1 MLFEDKV
8 VLITG
13 AAGGIGIA
21 AAKAFAKEGAKL
33 ALVDLKREPLEKAAE
48 TVDAKEKLLLTANVA
63 NEDEVKAYVQET
75 KNHYGQIDVFINNA
89 GINGEF
95 KNITEQTEENFQ
107 NVFGVNVMG
116 VFFGMKYVLD
126 VMKEQKSGA
135 VVNTASNGGL
145 LGAPG
150 MSAYVASKHAVIGLN
165 KSAALEVA
173 EYGVR
178 VNAVA
183 PSGVNTEMMR
193 RIETNAMGDKSEE
206 ARKAFEASVPMN
218 RYATA
223 EEIAD
228 LMVFLSSDKASFLNG
243 SYYRIDGGQGAT
255 SV

>member
-1 MLFEDKV
+1 MKFENKV

-48 TVDAKEKLLLTANVA
+48 SVDTAEKLLLTANVSV
-63 NEDEVKAYVQET
+63 EDEVKQYVQKT
-75 KNHYGQIDVFINNA
+75 KAHYGHIDVFINNA
-89 GINGEF
+89 GMNGEF
-95 KNITEQTEENFQ
+95 KNITEQTEENFK

-116 VFFGMKYVLD
+116 VFFGLKYVLQI
-126 VMKEQKSGA
+126 MKEQKSGA

-150 MSAYVASKHAVIGLN
+150 MSAYVASKHAAIGIN
-165 KSAALEVA
+165 KSAALEMA
-173 EYGVR
+173 EHGVR

-193 RIETNAMGDKSEE
+193 RIEKNAMGEDLEE
-206 ARKAFEASVPMN
+206 ARSAFEASVPMN

-228 LMVFLSSDKASFLNG
+228 LMVFLSSDKASFISG
-243 SYYRIDGGQGAT
+243 SYYRIDGAQGAT

>member
-1 MLFEDKV
+1 MLFENKV

-33 ALVDLKREPLEKAAE
+33 ALVDLKREPLEKAAASVE
-48 TVDAKEKLLLTANVA
+48 AEDKLLLTANVA
-63 NEDEVKAYVQET
+63 NEEEVKAYVQKT
-75 KNHYGQIDVFINNA
+75 KEHYGSIDVFINNA

-95 KNITEQTEENFQ
+95 KNITEQTEENFK

-116 VFFGMKYVLD
+116 VFFGLKYVLEI
-126 VMKEQKSGA
+126 MKEQKSGA

-150 MSAYVASKHAVIGLN
+150 MSAYVASKHAVIALN
-165 KSAALEVA
+165 KTAALEMA
-173 EYGVR
+173 DNGVR

-183 PSGVNTEMMR
+183 PSGVNTQMMR
-193 RIETNAMGDKSEE
+193 SIEKNAMGDKAEE
-206 ARKAFEASVPMN
+206 ARSAFEASVPMN

-228 LMVFLSSDKASFLNG
+228 LMVFLSSEKASFITG

>member
-1 MLFEDKV
+1 MEFKDKV

-13 AAGGIGIA
+13 AAGGIGLA
-21 AAKAFAKEGAKL
+21 AARKYAEQGAKL
-33 ALVDLKREPLEKAAE
+33 SLVDLSQEALEKAAGE
-48 TVDAKEKLLLTANVA
+48 IDAEKLLLGADVTK
-63 NEDEVKAYVQET
+63 EEEVENYVRQT
-75 KNHYGQIDVFINNA
+75 KERFGRIDVFINNA
-89 GINGEF
+89 GINGDF
-95 KNITEQTEENFQ
+95 KNIVDQTVENLDK
-107 NVFGVNVMG
+107 VFSVNVVG
-116 VFFGMKYVLD
+116 AFLGLKHVLK
-126 VMKEQKSGA
+126 VMIDQKSGS

-150 MSAYVASKHAVIGLN
+150 MSLYVASKHALLGIN

-173 EYGVR
+173 DYGIR

-183 PSGVNTEMMR
+183 PSGVDTAMMR
-193 RIETNAMGDKSEE
+193 SIETNAAKGHEEE
-206 ARKAFEASVPMN
+206 ARKGFEASVPMN

-228 LMVFLSSDKASFLNG
+228 LMLFLSSDRASFITG

>member
-1 MLFEDKV
+1 MQFKDKV

-33 ALVDLKREPLEKAAE
+33 ALVDLKNEAITKAAE
-48 TVDAKEKLLLTANVA
+48 SIDSKDILLLTANVA
-63 NEDEVKAYVQET
+63 KEEEVENYVKKT
-75 KNHYGQIDVFINNA
+75 KEQYGRIDVFINNA

-95 KNITEQTEENFQ
+95 KNITEQTVENFQ
-107 NVFGVNVMG
+107 NVMDVNVKG
-116 VFFGMKYVLD
+116 VFLGLKYVLQ
-126 VMKEQKSGA
+126 VMQVQKSGA

-150 MSAYVASKHAVIGLN
+150 MSHYVASKHAVIGIN
-165 KSAALEVA
+165 KSAALEMA
-173 EYGVR
+173 QYGIR
-178 VNAVA
+178 VNAVC

-193 RIETNAMGDKSEE
+193 RIEKNAAGDQAEE
-206 ARKAFEASVPMN
+206 ARKQFEASVPMN

-228 LMVFLSSDKASFLNG
+228 LMVFLSSEQASFISG